1 MKDKKLIYIVIIM
14 ICLTVIL
21 GISYAWFNT
30 IIEEN
35 EKDIKTYCYYWRLK
49 TYLYWHWLI
58 ILLIMS

>member
-21 GISYAWFNT
+21 GISYALFNT

-49 TYLYWHWLI
+49 TYLY
-58 ILLIMS
+58 

>member
-35 EKDIKTYCYYWRLK
+35 EKELEELKKKTVESIKKLEEEN
-49 TYLYWHWLI
+49 YLL
-58 ILLIMS
+58 MKF